1 MEIILLRNYRDSG
14 KGIGK
19 CLSDRGVRFER
30 FGRNYQTELWRV

>member
-19 CLSDRGVRFER
+19 CLSDRVSVLNGLAVIIK
-30 FGRNYQTELWRV
+30 